1 MRKAKERLDQ
11 LMADRKFLY
20 KHARDEKQKSMQ
32 LEREIADL
40 KRELEET

>member
-20 KHARDEKQKSMQ
+20 KHARDEK
-32 LEREIADL
+32 
-40 KRELEET
+40 